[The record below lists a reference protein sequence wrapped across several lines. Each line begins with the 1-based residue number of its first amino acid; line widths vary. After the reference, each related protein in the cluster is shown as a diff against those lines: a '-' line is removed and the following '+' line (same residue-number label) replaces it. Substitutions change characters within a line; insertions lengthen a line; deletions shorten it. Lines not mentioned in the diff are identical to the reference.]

1 MRMTPREI
9 IAKAWAITRR
19 ESSMR
24 RWGCMSSFFEL
35 LLSIKLISY
44 QIYFLYEYLSG
55 SGGAGFFDVEITMYD
70 SMPHGAF
77 WTFLIVLLALFTIE
91 LFFPH
96 MALGA
101 IIGLGAKSHMGEP
114 VKGGAVLALYNF
126 FALFAIHEMFILGS
140 LSTSITLTSVIVRY
154 IDGNAKV
161 AAIALLWTI
170 WAFSNVL
177 RFFFSFAE
185 EAVVIDKIG
194 FFTAL
199 GKSFKLIISYLG
211 HIMFLL
217 LLLFVISLRIIIN
230 VALIVVIPGLIIGI
244 VLLLGTF
251 LSELLTWIIGGILGV
266 VLTFVASYF
275 FAYLHVFKQTVW
287 TITYLELRKHKDL
300 DVIG

>member
-1 MRMTPREI
+1 MTPREI
-9 IAKAWAITRR
+9 IAEAWAITRR
-19 ESSMR
+19 EASIR
-24 RWGCMSSFFEL
+24 RWGCTSAFFEI

-44 QIYFLYEYLSG
+44 QIYFLYEYFAG
-55 SGGAGFFDVEITMYD
+55 NGGAGFFDVEIIIYD
-70 SMPHGAF
+70 SMPHWFF
-77 WTFLIVLLALFTIE
+77 WTFSIVLLVLFTIE

-101 IIGLGAKSHMGEP
+101 IIGLGAKAHMGEP
-114 VKGGAVLALYNF
+114 VKGGMVLALYNF
-126 FALFAIHEMFILGS
+126 FVIFAIHEMFVLGS

-154 IDGNAKV
+154 IEGNAKMV
-161 AAIALLWTI
+161 VIALLWTV
-170 WAFSNVL
+170 WTFSNIL

-194 FFTAL
+194 IFHAL

-211 HIMFLL
+211 HVMFLL
-217 LLLFVISLRIIIN
+217 LLLFVISLRIILNAAI
-230 VALIVVIPGLIIGI
+230 IVVIPGLIIGI

-251 LSELLTWIIGGILGV
+251 LSTLLAWIIGSILGII
-266 VLTFVASYF
+266 LTIVASYF